1 MAKAEFIPAK
11 TETKIVEVEPAQI
24 KLAISTDQAK
34 MLRRLL
40 GDCTS
45 GKQMYDLFEQL
56 VNVLEENNI
65 PHNMQYLEDARSYN
79 DNQLLGTE

>member
-24 KLAISTDQAK
+24 QLTINVDQAK
-34 MLRRLL
+34 MLVRLV

-56 VNVLEENNI
+56 VNVLEENEI
-65 PHNMQYLEDARSYN
+65 PYNTQYLYSAKSYS
-79 DNQLLGTE
+79 DSQLLGIE

>member
-11 TETKIVEVEPAQI
+11 TETKIIEVEPAQI
-24 KLAISTDQAK
+24 KLTITVDQAK

-45 GKQMYDLFEQL
+45 GKQMYGLFEQL
-56 VNVLEENNI
+56 VSVLEENDI
-65 PHNMQYLEDARSYN
+65 PDNLQSLEDARSYN